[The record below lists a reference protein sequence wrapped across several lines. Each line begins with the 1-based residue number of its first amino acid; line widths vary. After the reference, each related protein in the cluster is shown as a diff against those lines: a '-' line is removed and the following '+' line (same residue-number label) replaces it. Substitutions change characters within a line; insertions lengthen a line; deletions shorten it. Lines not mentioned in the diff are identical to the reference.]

1 MALVLADR
9 IKETTATTGTGTV
22 TLAGASTGFQSFA
35 VIGNGNTT
43 YYTISGGAQW
53 EVGIGTYTASG
64 TTLSRDTVLSSSSAG
79 AKVSFSAGTKDVF
92 VTYPADKAISNG
104 YGTLPIANGGTGTTT
119 QFTTGSVVFAGASGV
134 YSQDNANLFW
144 DDTNNRLGI
153 GTSSPSTKLEVAGS
167 GDQVAAV
174 NSTATGA
181 SFVRLVSSTQGL
193 ASFNGI
199 QSYYGGTLSWSISG
213 NGGTDAIAFNTG
225 SSNTERMRITSAGN
239 VGIGTSSP
247 SYQLQL
253 STNSAA
259 KPTSNVWTVASDE
272 RVKTVTGEYTKG
284 LDAVC
289 SLRPV
294 TYKYNGKAGFV
305 ADGSENIS
313 IIAQEAM
320 EAFPECIGTFSAK
333 LNETDEEETEL
344 LNWDGHALT
353 FALVNAIKELKAQN
367 EDLRTR
373 IAALEAA

>member
-1 MALVLADR
+1 MAISLKHTFQSAKSDGADTTLVQPSNWNAEH
-9 IKETTATTGTGTV
+9 IITAAAGKVLGRDTSG
-22 TLAGASTGFQSFA
+22 AGAVQ
-35 VIGNGNTT
+35 
-43 YYTISGGAQW
+43 
-53 EVGIGTYTASG
+53 E
-64 TTLSRDTVLSSSSAG
+64 
-79 AKVSFSAGTKDVF
+79 
-92 VTYPADKAISNG
+92 
-104 YGTLPIANGGTGTTT
+104 LPIA
-119 QFTTGSVVFAGASGV
+119 
-134 YSQDNANLFW
+134 
-144 DDTNNRLGI
+144 
-153 GTSSPSTKLEVAGS
+153 
-167 GDQVAAV
+167 V
-174 NSTATGA
+174 NS
-181 SFVRLVSSTQGL
+181 S
-193 ASFNGI
+193 
-199 QSYYGGTLSWSISG
+199 
-213 NGGTDAIAFNTG
+213 
-225 SSNTERMRITSAGN
+225 GN
-239 VGIGTSSP
+239 VGIGTSSPGAPYKLDVAGAVRSTAGAGFSINANNPDFRMVTTDGRGWRMGATSSGTNLGNFYIQGTTDNFTTSFIIGPTIDSAGNVGVGTTNPQVALQVVGAVRAGAGPTDATNTAVAVQSDGAVALIEAFQGNNSSIKRNIGLATYGGNVGIGTGSP

-353 FALVNAIKELKAQN
+353 FALVNAIKELRAQN

-373 IAALEAA
+373 LAAVEGAIA